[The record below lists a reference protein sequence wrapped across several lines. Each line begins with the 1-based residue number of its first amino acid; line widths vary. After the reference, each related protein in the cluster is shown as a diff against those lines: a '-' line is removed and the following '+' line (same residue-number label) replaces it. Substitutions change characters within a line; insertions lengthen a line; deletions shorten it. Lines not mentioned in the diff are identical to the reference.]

1 MHLEG
6 VSELGTVLGAFSF
19 YPVLTLTMMT
29 LAWNSEKKLCSAF
42 MSVGRV
48 QLFTV
53 SPDDGRRVLGVAST
67 SEPNVIL
74 TTQYTD
80 TGLKVERSTAL

>member
-19 YPVLTLTMMT
+19 YPVLTFTMMA
-29 LAWNSEKKLCSAF
+29 LAWNSKKKLCSAF

-48 QLFTV
+48 HLFTV
-53 SPDDGRRVLGVAST
+53 SPDGERRVLGVAST

-74 TTQYTD
+74 MTQYTD
-80 TGLKVERSTAL
+80 TGLKVERSPAL

>member
-19 YPVLTLTMMT
+19 YPVLTFTMMV

-53 SPDDGRRVLGVAST
+53 PPDDGGRVLGVAST

-80 TGLKVERSTAL
+80 TGLKVERSPAL